1 MTTSNMMERINK
13 ALDQIR
19 PYLQADGGDVVVKE
33 ITQDMILKV
42 KLTGACNGC
51 PFSVH
56 TMQAGV
62 EQVIR
67 KEIPEIRQVLAVD

>member
-1 MTTSNMMERINK
+1 MNTSNMMERINK

-33 ITQDMILKV
+33 ITQDMTLIV
-42 KLTGACNGC
+42 RLTGACNGC

-56 TMQAGV
+56 TLRAGV

-67 KEIPEIRQVLAVD
+67 KEVPEIKQVLAVE